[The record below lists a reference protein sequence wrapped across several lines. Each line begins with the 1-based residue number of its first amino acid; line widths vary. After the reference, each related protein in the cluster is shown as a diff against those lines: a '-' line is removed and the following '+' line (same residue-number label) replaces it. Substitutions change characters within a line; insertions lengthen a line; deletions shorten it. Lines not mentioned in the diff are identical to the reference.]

1 MSLASRSVS
10 FLFGDYIQLIFILLF
25 LELLRTL
32 FWVSDF
38 HGLCLEGCGVVFL
51 VIRWLTYLLPVDVRV
66 VVVLL
71 IGLRILPLVVL
82 LVRSVLFL
90 FSTSVVVGAVRS

>member
-1 MSLASRSVS
+1 M
-10 FLFGDYIQLIFILLF
+10 LFIPLF

-32 FWVSDF
+32 FWESDF

-51 VIRWLTYLLPVDVRV
+51 VIRWLTCLLPVVVRV
-66 VVVLL
+66 VVGLR
-71 IGLRILPLVVL
+71 IGLRVLPLVVL
-82 LVRSVLFL
+82 LVRSVLYL